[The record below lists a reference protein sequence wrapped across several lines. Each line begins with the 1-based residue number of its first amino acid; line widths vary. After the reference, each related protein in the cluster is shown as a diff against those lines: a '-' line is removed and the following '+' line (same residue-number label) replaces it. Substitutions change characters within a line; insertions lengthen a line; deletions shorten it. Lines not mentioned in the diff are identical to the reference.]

1 MYTDPIADLLI
12 RIKNAARA
20 RKEVVSIPYS
30 KVKERILENLKKK
43 NFVEKY
49 EVVKGEKEHHQSLQ
63 VTISNAHRD
72 IEVKRVSKPGQ
83 RIYIKA
89 TEIKKIH
96 GGLGMA
102 IISTPKG
109 IITGEEAKKL
119 NIGGEWICE
128 IY

>member
-20 RKEVVSIPYS
+20 RKETVSIPYS
-30 KVKERILENLKKK
+30 KVKEQILGNLKKK
-43 NFVEKY
+43 HFIDDFQVS
-49 EVVKGEKEHHQSLQ
+49 KGEKAHHQSLE
-63 VTISNAHRD
+63 VTISNSHRD
-72 IEVKRVSKPGQ
+72 IEVKRISKPGQ

-89 TEIKKIH
+89 SEIKKVH

-109 IITGEEAKKL
+109 IITGEEARKL
-119 NIGGEWICE
+119 NLGGEMICE
-128 IY
+128 IF

>member
-30 KVKERILENLKKK
+30 KVKEKILENLKKK

>member
-30 KVKERILENLKKK
+30 KVKEKILENLKKK

-109 IITGEEAKKL
+109 IITGEEAKRL

>member
-83 RIYIKA
+83 RIYVKA
-89 TEIKKIH
+89 AEIKKIH